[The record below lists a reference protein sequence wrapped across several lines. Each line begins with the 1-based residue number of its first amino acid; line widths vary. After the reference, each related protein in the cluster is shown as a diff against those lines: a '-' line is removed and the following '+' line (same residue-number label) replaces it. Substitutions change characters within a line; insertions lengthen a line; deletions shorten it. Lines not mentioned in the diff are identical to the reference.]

1 MNKNLLVISKNYW
14 GANTSEK
21 SANDFLNTFVKIVDI
36 KDSNCI
42 SMIGENVDVT
52 SVKNILYN
60 TVFNILKDNTFNHI
74 LYIYMNGHGNQ
85 IYDTNQD
92 EKSPIEEGE
101 TIKDNMDEI
110 YQLPDGIILDDEI
123 TDIIERAVRDSGGE
137 NRLIVVLI
145 SDHCSSGSMIDKKP
159 SSYDWSSYDRGS
171 YDWITIGSSLD
182 NQDSYIIGDGNV
194 MTNNLLNL
202 LQKIDINTCNT
213 MLFYRLLTEEMKNSF
228 IGDIQTATLHVSHPK
243 MFTKLLFNL

>member
-21 SANDFLNTFVKIVDI
+21 SAYDFLNIFVRIIDI
-36 KDSNCI
+36 KESNCI
-42 SMIGENVDVT
+42 SIIGENVNVT
-52 SVKNILYN
+52 NVKNALYN
-60 TVFNILKDNTFNHI
+60 TVFNILKDNTFNQI

-92 EKSPIEEGE
+92 EKSAIEESE

-123 TDIIERAVRDSGGE
+123 TDIIEKAVRDSGGE
-137 NRLIVVLI
+137 NRLTIILI

-159 SSYDWSSYDRGS
+159 TS

-182 NQDSYIIGDGNV
+182 NQDSYITGDGNV
-194 MTNNLLNL
+194 MTNNLLNI
-202 LQKIDINTCNT
+202 LQKIDVSTCNT

-243 MFTKLLFNL
+243 MFTKLLFNPI

>member
-21 SANDFLNTFVKIVDI
+21 SAHDFLNKFVEIIHI
-36 KDSNCI
+36 KKSNCV
-42 SMIGENVDVT
+42 SMIGEDVNVN

-60 TVFNILKDNTFNHI
+60 TVFNILKNNTFNQI

-85 IYDTNQD
+85 VYDTNED

-123 TDIIERAVRDSGGE
+123 TDIIEKAVKDSCGE
-137 NRLIVVLI
+137 NRLTIVLI
-145 SDHCSSGSMIDKKP
+145 SDHCSSGSMIDKKLT
-159 SSYDWSSYDRGS
+159 SYDWV
-171 YDWITIGSSLD
+171 TIGSSFD
-182 NQDSYIIGDGNV
+182 NQDSYITGDGNV
-194 MTNNLLNL
+194 MTNNLLNV
-202 LQKIDINTCNT
+202 LQKIDISNTNT
-213 MLFYRLLTEEMKNSF
+213 MLFYRLLTEEMKSSF
-228 IGDIQTATLHVSHPK
+228 IGDIQTATLHVSDPK
-243 MFTKLLFNL
+243 MFIKLLF